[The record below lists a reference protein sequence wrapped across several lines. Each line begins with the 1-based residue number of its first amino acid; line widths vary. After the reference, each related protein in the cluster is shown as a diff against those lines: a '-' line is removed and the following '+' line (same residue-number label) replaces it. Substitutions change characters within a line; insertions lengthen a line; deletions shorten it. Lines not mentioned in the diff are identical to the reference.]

1 VQNLNAPK
9 GWTLDIE
16 KDYIAFSEG
25 NYYAVNQAL
34 VYRITKKE
42 VVQRNTFTGKE
53 KVLSQNMNKTRALK
67 LMREYVKTSFQRL

>member
-1 VQNLNAPK
+1 MNAPK

-16 KDYIAFSEG
+16 KEYIAFSEG

-34 VYRITKKE
+34 VYRILKKE

-53 KVLSQNMNKTRALK
+53 KVLSQNIDKTKALQ
-67 LMREYVKTSFQRL
+67 LMREYVKTNFQRL